1 MRKKTGYFN
10 YFHQKKLA
18 SFVTTNKLSIKPRR
32 RKRHMSLRVF
42 SKHFSFSINKR
53 LSLKAPLKTREFLT
67 SSRSLT
73 NSGKMSL
80 NEAKRIAAY
89 RAVDEWVKTN
99 TAVGIGSGSTVVFAV
114 DRLAERVKNEGLQ
127 VVCVP
132 TSFQARQLIVENNL
146 TLGDLDRNPHLDVA
160 IDGADEVDKDM
171 VLIKGGGGCLLQE
184 KIVASCAEKLIII
197 ADYTKNSQKL
207 GEQYKKGVPIEVVP
221 MAYVPIR
228 EKVQKL
234 FGGEL
239 KLRMA
244 VAKAGPCVTDNGNFI
259 LDWHF
264 PQDKE
269 FSWSEVNRDLLLI
282 PGVVETGLFVNMAT
296 KAYFGMANGEVK
308 TQEK

>member
-1 MRKKTGYFN
+1 
-10 YFHQKKLA
+10 
-18 SFVTTNKLSIKPRR
+18 
-32 RKRHMSLRVF
+32 
-42 SKHFSFSINKR
+42 
-53 LSLKAPLKTREFLT
+53 
-67 SSRSLT
+67 
-73 NSGKMSL
+73 MSL
-80 NEAKRIAAY
+80 NEAKKIAAY

-114 DRLAERVKNEGLQ
+114 DRLAERVKGEGLQ

-132 TSFQARQLIVENNL
+132 TSFQARQLIVENGL
-146 TLGDLDRNPHLDVA
+146 TLGDLDRNSQLDVA

-228 EKVQKL
+228 EKIQKL

-259 LDWHF
+259 LDWNF
-264 PQDKE
+264 PQDVD
-269 FSWSEVNRDLLLI
+269 FNWTAVNRDLLLI

-296 KAYFGMANGEVK
+296 KAYFGMADGSVK

>member
-1 MRKKTGYFN
+1 
-10 YFHQKKLA
+10 
-18 SFVTTNKLSIKPRR
+18 
-32 RKRHMSLRVF
+32 MSLRVF
-42 SKHFSFSINKR
+42 SKHFSACINKR
-53 LSLKAPLKTREFLT
+53 VSSCALHKTREFQLRHLT
-67 SSRSLT
+67 SST
-73 NSGKMSL
+73 NMSL

-89 RAVDEWVKTN
+89 QAVDEWVKTN

-146 TLGDLDRNPHLDVA
+146 TLGDLDRNPQLDVA

-221 MAYVPIR
+221 MAYVPIK
-228 EKVQKL
+228 EKVQQM

-244 VAKAGPCVTDNGNFI
+244 IAKAGPCVTDNGNLI

-264 PQDKE
+264 PQDQQ
-269 FSWSEVNRDLLLI
+269 FNWSDVNRDLLLI

-296 KAYFGMANGEVK
+296 KAYFGMADGEVK
-308 TQEK
+308 TQEKLYF

>member
-1 MRKKTGYFN
+1 M
-10 YFHQKKLA
+10 L
-18 SFVTTNKLSIKPRR
+18 
-32 RKRHMSLRVF
+32 LRVF
-42 SKHFSFSINKR
+42 VKHFSTNCVNKR
-53 LSLKAPLKTREFLT
+53 LSVSSVIKTREVLRKQSSLNYST
-67 SSRSLT
+67 S
-73 NSGKMSL
+73 MSL

-89 RAVDEWVKTN
+89 QAVDEWVKTN

-184 KIVASCAEKLIII
+184 KIVASCANKLIII

-207 GEQYKKGVPIEVVP
+207 GEQYKKGIPIEVVP

-228 EKVQKL
+228 EKVQKM

-264 PQDKE
+264 PQE
-269 FSWSEVNRDLLLI
+269 QAFNWTEVNRDLLLI

-308 TQEK
+308 TQQK

>member
-1 MRKKTGYFN
+1 M
-10 YFHQKKLA
+10 L
-18 SFVTTNKLSIKPRR
+18 
-32 RKRHMSLRVF
+32 LRIC
-42 SKHFSFSINKR
+42 SKHFCEHYINKR
-53 LSLKAPLKTREFLT
+53 LTTKLARAKTRE
-67 SSRSLT
+67 SLARQFSFNKT
-73 NSGKMSL
+73 PNMSL

-89 RAVDEWVKTN
+89 QAVDEWVKTN

-114 DRLAERVKNEGLQ
+114 QRLAERVQNEGLQ

-146 TLGDLDRNPHLDVA
+146 NLGDLDRQPVLDVA

-207 GEQYKKGVPIEVVP
+207 GEQYKKGIPIEVVP

-228 EKVQKL
+228 EKVQKM

-239 KLRMA
+239 QLRMA

-264 PQDKE
+264 PQE
-269 FSWSEVNRDLLLI
+269 QTFHWSDVNRELLLL
-282 PGVVETGLFVNMAT
+282 PGVVETGLFVDMAT
-296 KAYFGMANGEVK
+296 KAYFGMSNGGVK

>member
-1 MRKKTGYFN
+1 
-10 YFHQKKLA
+10 
-18 SFVTTNKLSIKPRR
+18 
-32 RKRHMSLRVF
+32 MSLRVF
-42 SKHFSFSINKR
+42 SKHFSVSINKR
-53 LSLKAPLKTREFLT
+53 LTFGALQKTREFPTRQLITTT
-67 SSRSLT
+67 SST
-73 NSGKMSL
+73 NMSL

-89 RAVDEWVKTN
+89 QAVDEWVKTN

-146 TLGDLDRNPHLDVA
+146 TLGDLDRNPVLDVA

-228 EKVQKL
+228 EKVQKM

-244 VAKAGPCVTDNGNFI
+244 VAKAGPCFTDNGNFI

-264 PQDKE
+264 PQEQE
-269 FSWSEVNRDLLLI
+269 FNWSEVNKDLLLI

>member
-1 MRKKTGYFN
+1 MTYRRIICNRISDFIQLCKPAHIEAREICRFI
-10 YFHQKKLA
+10 A
-18 SFVTTNKLSIKPRR
+18 TNTL
-32 RKRHMSLRVF
+32 
-42 SKHFSFSINKR
+42 
-53 LSLKAPLKTREFLT
+53 
-67 SSRSLT
+67 
-73 NSGKMSL
+73 MSL
-80 NEAKRIAAY
+80 NEAKKIAAY
-89 RAVDEWVKTN
+89 RAVDEWVKN
-99 TAVGIGSGSTVVFAV
+99 KTAVGIGSGSTVVFAV
-114 DRLAERVKNEGLQ
+114 DRLAQRVKEEGLE

-132 TSFQARQLIVENNL
+132 TSFQARQLIVENDL
-146 TLGDLDRNPHLDVA
+146 VLGDLDRYPQLDVA

-221 MAYVPIR
+221 LAYIPIR
-228 EKVQKL
+228 KKIQKL

-264 PQDKE
+264 PQE
-269 FSWSEVNRDLLLI
+269 ENFNWTNVNRDLLMI
-282 PGVVETGLFVNMAT
+282 PGVVETGLFVNMAQ
-296 KAYFGMANGEVK
+296 KAYFGMADGSVK
-308 TQEK
+308 TQDKQN